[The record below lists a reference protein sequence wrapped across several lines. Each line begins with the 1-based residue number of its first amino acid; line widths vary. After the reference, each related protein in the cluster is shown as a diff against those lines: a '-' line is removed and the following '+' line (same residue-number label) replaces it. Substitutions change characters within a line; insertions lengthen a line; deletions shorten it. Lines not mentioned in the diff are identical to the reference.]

1 MTAQDMDRVAA
12 VTQLW
17 DQVIAVA
24 DTIAP
29 QQWEDP
35 VPWCPGWRV
44 ADLVSHLGGL
54 QTAMNGAPQP
64 DPPAG
69 WEPPTEGS
77 LFDIAM
83 APSTAA
89 RQDWTPAQR
98 LEELHI
104 ARDGHAA
111 ALRSVEDWSAPAQGP
126 VGPTTQDGLF
136 RVRAFDIW
144 VHLQDLRNALGVSV
158 EFDDRSDAAT
168 AAFDYVVGL
177 LPWMFVK
184 RAGATDG
191 DALLVSLSA
200 PLDRSGIVRVVE
212 RRAHWEDATE
222 AVDDRL
228 TAAPGALTLLAS
240 GRGAPEHW
248 RDEGG
253 VQWSGSLATAFV
265 ERARLF

>member
-1 MTAQDMDRVAA
+1 MTTQQLDRAA
-12 VTQLW
+12 AITQLW

-24 DTIAP
+24 ETVTPD
-29 QQWEDP
+29 QWDDP
-35 VPWCPGWRV
+35 VPWCPNWRI

-54 QTAMNGAPQP
+54 QTAMNGVPQP
-64 DPPAG
+64 GPPAG

-77 LFDIAM
+77 LFDLAM

-89 RQDWTPAQR
+89 RRDWTPQQR
-98 LEELHI
+98 LDELRV

-111 ALRSVEDWSAPAQGP
+111 ALGAVDDWSAPAEGLT
-126 VGPTTQDGLF
+126 GPTTHDGLF

-144 VHLQDLRNALGVSV
+144 VHLQDLREALGAPV
-158 EFDDRSDAAT
+158 EHDDHSEAAA
-168 AAFDYVVGL
+168 AAFDYVADL

-191 DALLVSLSA
+191 DVLLVSLSA
-200 PLDRSGIVRVVE
+200 PLERDGIVRVVE
-212 RRAHWEDATE
+212 RRARWEDASQTP
-222 AVDDRL
+222 DDRL
-228 TAAPGALTLLAS
+228 TAAPGALTLLAA
-240 GRGAPEHW
+240 GRGAPQRW
-248 RDEGG
+248 RDAGA